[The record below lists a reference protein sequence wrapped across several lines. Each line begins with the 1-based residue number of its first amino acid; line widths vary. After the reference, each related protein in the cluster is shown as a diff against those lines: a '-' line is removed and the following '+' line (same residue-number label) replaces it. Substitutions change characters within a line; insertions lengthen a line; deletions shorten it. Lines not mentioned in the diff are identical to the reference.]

1 MAKIIDLIYTLDEK
15 EAYTAIKKSG
25 MYKNTGKR
33 AIIEN
38 IILAVFAFFF
48 FYAYFAN
55 HTNGEGFFN
64 LVMGILCLVFIVVLN
79 VIPITAMKKQ
89 SKNSSKELKMHL
101 TVSKITMSDGKNT
114 WGIPLDGTSRYKL
127 VDDDKLILIK
137 TPDRQLVVLPTRA
150 IPREMTVEIQSRIFG
165 GMVED

>member
-1 MAKIIDLIYTLDEK
+1 MAKTIDLIYTLDEK

-25 MYKNTGKR
+25 IYKNTGKR

-38 IILAVFAFFF
+38 IVLAVFSFFF
-48 FYAYFAN
+48 FYGQFSGSN
-55 HTNGEGFFN
+55 EGWFN
-64 LVMGILCLVFIVVLN
+64 LIMGILCIVFIVVLN
-79 VIPITAMKKQ
+79 VIPAAAMKKQ
-89 SKNSSKELKMHL
+89 AKNSSRELKMHL

-127 VDDDKLILIK
+127 VDNDKLILIK

-150 IPREMTVEIQSRIFG
+150 IPREMTVEIQSRIFE
-165 GMVED
+165 GMVEE